1 MPELFILLEKTH
13 QSMKTETCDKV
24 CIARRDCTHI
34 YTGKAMGKTT
44 ASAALLKAKMLKVGM
59 SEK

>member
-1 MPELFILLEKTH
+1 MAKGY
-13 QSMKTETCDKV
+13 
-24 CIARRDCTHI
+24 THI

-44 ASAALLKAKMLKVGM
+44 ASAALAIRDKSRSLKEKMLKVGM